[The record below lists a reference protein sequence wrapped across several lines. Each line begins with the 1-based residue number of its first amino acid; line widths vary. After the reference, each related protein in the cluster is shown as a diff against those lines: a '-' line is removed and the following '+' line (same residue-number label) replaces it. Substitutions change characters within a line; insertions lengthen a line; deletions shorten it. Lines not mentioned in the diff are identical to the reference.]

1 MNKAQVSAWPPKEEI
16 KLGCS
21 RNCVVKNSGDR
32 LIPLCTGIFIN
43 NDGLQ

>member
-1 MNKAQVSAWPPKEEI
+1 MNKAQVSAWSARQEI

-32 LIPLCTGIFIN
+32 LIPLCTVIFNN
-43 NDGLQ
+43 NDGL